1 MFRFLY
7 VRWCMSLPN
16 TVVIVGEY
24 GDTDYEGLRGGIHKT
39 LVIKGVCNEARKLH
53 NNRSYPLDHVVT
65 SDSPTVVQV
74 EECSKNQLR
83 EAMMKLELL
92 KV

>member
-1 MFRFLY
+1 MN
-7 VRWCMSLPN
+7 LPH

-39 LVIKGVCNEARKLH
+39 LVIKGVCDEARKLH
-53 NNRSYPLDHVVT
+53 TNRSYPLEHVIT
-65 SDSPTVVQV
+65 SDSPTIVQV
-74 EECSKNQLR
+74 EECKKNQVS
-83 EAMMKLELL
+83 EALMKLEAL